1 MAKKNYLDR
10 ENIKLNFEEIE
21 KAFRNGLT
29 KEDVLT
35 EFGLNC
41 SLYLLNTVMNEC
53 DRERKQQAI
62 QKRKNLD
69 KATKIFLRNKTNY
82 PILTDR
88 QLKKFYKRIDTV
100 YLWSDKFKYD
110 SETVRLILCGA
121 KKDVKIEKHIFNV
134 LKNNYKEFV

>member
-21 KAFRNGLT
+21 KAFKNGLT

-100 YLWSDKFKYD
+100 YLWADKFKYD

-121 KKDVKIEKHIFNV
+121 KKDVKIEKHIHNV